1 MAANSVES
9 EVIRNPKQRKIEE
22 AYWYRRLINAD
33 YFKQIKKI
41 ISDGSYL

>member
-22 AYWYRRLINAD
+22 AYWYRRLVNAE
-33 YFKQIKKI
+33 YYRQLF
-41 ISDGSYL
+41 LVR